1 MFSKQKALQK
11 IIQKKDPNRH
21 LYRDEPFLGYRIFMI
36 TEAIE
41 AECKELKRETQW
53 KWWKNYTNATQTQRG
68 AFSEEFMNDKKLK
81 EECADIWHF
90 LIQLSLEIGL
100 TPEDIYKHYLDKN
113 KENINRQ
120 DNNY

>member
-1 MFSKQKALQK
+1 MFSLQSKLQK
-11 IIQKKDPNRH
+11 HIQKHKPTSH
-21 LYRDEPFLGYRIFMI
+21 LYQTDRYEGEHTNYILQAII
-36 TEAIE
+36 HEAVE
-41 AECKELKRETQW
+41 AQRETSW
-53 KWWKNYTNATQTQRG
+53 RWWKQPKEVNKA
-68 AFSEEFMNDKKLK
+68 KIK